1 MNIHHV
7 LVFCFLSGTTGFVKA
22 SIWVGP
28 EGGNLSLYGYL
39 TVSGNIKFFCK
50 EKCERAENIL
60 IKTDGTTAQ
69 SGKFKIEYKNAS
81 SGRGRL
87 SFTITHAI
95 KSDSG
100 RYRYGLGKSSAPD
113 SYSDIEV
120 RVSNEFNKSSG
131 FFRAQTEGDEIS
143 IPCDNAVHG
152 QRKFLCKNPCKKEG
166 NIFIDT
172 TNDKAENGRYSIK
185 YTKGSAFGLYAT
197 IRQLTKSDTGQ
208 YWCGYGDPLSPDSY
222 DTDDVFVV
230 EASNPHTSAPPTT
243 QTQSFTSA
251 VSTPS
256 SDCPDSFLPLA
267 VCLISVGV
275 LLLSVV
281 LLLLYIWKIKRNFGQ
296 NIREYADDTN
306 MELSVTYENWGP
318 TSKNEDIRNTRIKPT
333 LLL

>member
-22 SIWVGP
+22 SIWIVP
-28 EGGNLSLYGYL
+28 EGGNVSLYNYF
-39 TVSGNIKFFCK
+39 TVSGNTKFFCK

-69 SGKFKIEYKNAS
+69 SGRFSIEYKNAS
-81 SGRGRL
+81 SGRGEL
-87 SFTITHAI
+87 TMKITHTT
-95 KSDSG
+95 KSDS
-100 RYRYGLGKSSAPD
+100 RMYRFGLGKSSAPD
-113 SYSDIEV
+113 SYSDLEV
-120 RVSNEFNKSSG
+120 RVSNEFDKSSRI
-131 FFRAQTEGDEIS
+131 FRAQTEGEEIS
-143 IPCDNAVHG
+143 FGCANAVHG
-152 QRKFLCKNPCKKEG
+152 QRKFLCKNLCEKEG

-172 TNDKAENGRYSIK
+172 TNDKAENGRYSIE
-185 YTKGSAFGLYAT
+185 YTKGSAFGLQAT

-208 YWCGYGDPLSPDSY
+208 YRCGYGDPLSPDSY
-222 DTDDVFVV
+222 HTDNIFVV
-230 EASNPHTSAPPTT
+230 EASNPHTSAPPTM

-267 VCLISVGV
+267 VCLILVGV
-275 LLLSVV
+275 LLLSVF

-296 NIREYADDTN
+296 SLRENADDTN

-318 TSKNEDIRNTRIKPT
+318 TTKY
-333 LLL
+333 